1 MFQPIKEVLLQD
13 TEDYIIAN
21 SVTLNIGDACYFK
34 GSAGSG
40 GFLTNMD
47 SITAR
52 VYGIVAGFIA
62 SPGGPSQGNLTS
74 TQVVATSSNQTVNQY
89 RARVIPVRGF
99 RTFLADLN
107 QAAGT
112 TTGSGDPGYFSI
124 KTTNAGQ
131 LDETTYVVET
141 GTITQF
147 FSTGSG
153 LATSNNGPTGL
164 FPATSSQVIG
174 YFDSTFAV

>member
-1 MFQPIKEVLLQD
+1 MFNSIKEVLLQD

-21 SVTLNIGDACYFK
+21 SITLNIGDACYFK

-47 SITAR
+47 STSAR
-52 VYGIVAGFIA
+52 VYGIVAGFVA
-62 SPGGPSQGNLTS
+62 SPGGSAQGNLTT
-74 TQVVATSSNQTVNQY
+74 TQVVAASNNQTVAQY
-89 RARVIPVRGF
+89 RARVIPVRGN
-99 RTFLADLN
+99 RMFLADLN

-112 TTGSGDPGYFSI
+112 TTGSGDPGYFGI
-124 KTTNAGQ
+124 KTTNSGQ

-141 GTITQF
+141 GTIAQF

-174 YFDSTFAV
+174 FFDSTYAV